1 MTMRVIEDDQ
11 SFRKNI
17 ANVLAKF
24 IHTDKLSIN
33 LEKGIYNYSLKE
45 ASNLRE
51 IKKWNNPYFVQIY
64 VNRFKSIMHN
74 LEENPKLVDE
84 MNSGTLKPEVL
95 AFMTYQEM
103 VPEKWDVLIDRKIK
117 RDKSKYE
124 TRLAAAT
131 DTFTC
136 RKCKSKE
143 CNYYQMQTRSA
154 DEPMTTFVSCINCGS
169 RWKC

>member
-11 SFRKNI
+11 TFRKNI
-17 ANVLAKF
+17 VNVLTKLISA
-24 IHTDKLSIN
+24 DKLSTN

-45 ASNLRE
+45 ASNVKE

-64 VNRFKSIMHN
+64 VNRFKSILHN

-84 MNSGTLKPEVL
+84 MNSGKLKPEVL

-103 VPEKWDVLIDRKIK
+103 VPEKWDILIDRKIK

>member
-24 IHTDKLSIN
+24 IHTDKLSVN
-33 LEKGIYNYSLKE
+33 LEKGIYNYALKE
-45 ASNLRE
+45 ASNNKEL
-51 IKKWNNPYFVQIY
+51 KKWNNPYFVQIY
-64 VNRFKSIMHN
+64 TNRFKTIHHN
-74 LEENPKLVDE
+74 LKLNAKLCADI
-84 MNSGTLKPEVL
+84 NSGKLKPEVL
-95 AFMTYQEM
+95 VFMTHQEIE
-103 VPEKWDVLIDRKIK
+103 PEKWDELIQQKIK

-124 TRLAAAT
+124 TKLVAAT
-131 DTFTC
+131 DSFTC

>member
-1 MTMRVIEDDQ
+1 
-11 SFRKNI
+11 
-17 ANVLAKF
+17 
-24 IHTDKLSIN
+24 
-33 LEKGIYNYSLKE
+33 
-45 ASNLRE
+45 
-51 IKKWNNPYFVQIY
+51 
-64 VNRFKSIMHN
+64 MHN

-84 MNSGTLKPEVL
+84 MNNGSLKPEVL

>member
-1 MTMRVIEDDQ
+1 MRVIEDDQ
-11 SFRKNI
+11 TFRKNI
-17 ANVLAKF
+17 VNVLTKLISA
-24 IHTDKLSIN
+24 DKLSTN

-45 ASNLRE
+45 ASNVKE

-64 VNRFKSIMHN
+64 VNRFKSILHN

-84 MNSGTLKPEVL
+84 MNSGKLKPEVL

-103 VPEKWDVLIDRKIK
+103 VPEKWDILIDRKIK